1 MTSATPVVPPQ
12 PSGPNKVV
20 QFYHDVSAE
29 MKRVTWPDRAQLQDA
44 TIKIIV
50 FVLALGAIIA
60 LLDLALQFILVQL
73 PALLLGR

>member
-1 MTSATPVVPPQ
+1 MATPVAPQ
-12 PSGPNKVV
+12 PSFPTKVTR
-20 QFYHDVSAE
+20 FYHDVTAE

-50 FVLALGAIIA
+50 FVLALGAVIA
-60 LLDLALQFILVQL
+60 LLDLALQFVLVQL